1 MQEILL
7 KRIEEFL
14 ELTLEQ
20 EVSKQK
26 LNEAD
31 QDRISDCVGI
41 LFDIHQ
47 YRNKST
53 VSVIVSKGE

>member
-53 VSVIVSKGE
+53 VSIIASKGE